1 LSKRALITGITGQDG
16 AYLAEFLLQKDY
28 IVHGIKRRASSFNT
42 DRIDHL
48 YQDPHEKDVRLKLH
62 YGDLTDS
69 TNLIRIIQEVQPD
82 EIYNLAAQSHVA
94 VSFETPEYTANSD
107 AVGTLRV
114 LEAIRILGLENT
126 TRFYQASTSEMFGK
140 VQEIPQRETT
150 PFYPRSPYGAAKVYA
165 YWITVNYREAYGLYA
180 CNGILFNHESPMRGE
195 TFVSRKIT
203 RALTRIKVGL
213 QDSLHLGNLD
223 SRRDWGHAR
232 DYVRAQWLMLQ
243 QEAAE
248 DFVIATGTQY
258 SVRDFVATAGSLLDM
273 NIEWRGEGVDEVGI
287 DAATGRTLVH
297 VDPRYFRPTEVET
310 LLGDATKAREKLGW
324 TAEVTFPELVAE
336 MVESDLEWAKRDALV
351 AKEGYKIYNRHE

>member
-1 LSKRALITGITGQDG
+1 LITGITGQDG
-16 AYLAEFLLQKDY
+16 AYLAEFLLSKGY
-28 IVHGIKRRASSFNT
+28 AVHGIKRRASSFNT

-48 YQDPHEKDVRLKLH
+48 YQDPHERDVRLKLH

-114 LEAIRILGLENT
+114 LEAIRILGLEKK

-165 YWITVNYREAYGLYA
+165 YWITVNYREAYGLFA

-203 RALTRIKVGL
+203 RALTRIHAGL
-213 QDSLHLGNLD
+213 QETLYLGNLD

-243 QEAAE
+243 QKEPE
-248 DFVIATGTQY
+248 DFVIATGTQF
-258 SVRDFVATAGSLLDM
+258 SVRDFVVAASSLLDM
-273 NIEWRGEGVDEVGI
+273 NIEWQGEGEQEVGV
-287 DAATGRTLVH
+287 DTKTGRKVVQ
-297 VDPRYFRPTEVET
+297 VDPRYFRPAEVET
-310 LLGDATKAREKLGW
+310 LLGDATKARIKLGW
-324 TAEVTFPELVAE
+324 TAEVSFSELVAE
-336 MVESDLEWAKRDALV
+336 MVESDLALAKRDAMV
-351 AKEGYKIYNRHE
+351 AKEGYKIYSHHE